1 MNFYQEKLNAIKIA
15 LGMQTVDES
24 FEAVLLEDGVTRI
37 EAESFEVGKTV
48 YVVSEAGDKAIAP
61 EGSHTLEDGTKVT
74 LDAAGVITAI
84 EKPEPEES
92 EVEVVIEAAAEDVPP
107 TGDIVATPEVEEMK
121 KMVMQCM
128 AAIEDVAKE
137 VAIVK
142 EEMASYKS
150 KMEKMSKTPADKKIS
165 TFNTEATPDKF
176 DAVEARIE
184 AIKAIRSGKN

>member
-15 LGMQTVDES
+15 LGMQVVEES
-24 FEAVLLEDGVTRI
+24 FEAVLLEDGVTKI

-84 EKPEPEES
+84 EKPEPKES

>member
-1 MNFYQEKLNAIKIA
+1 
-15 LGMQTVDES
+15 
-24 FEAVLLEDGVTRI
+24 
-37 EAESFEVGKTV
+37 
-48 YVVSEAGDKAIAP
+48 
-61 EGSHTLEDGTKVT
+61 
-74 LDAAGVITAI
+74 
-84 EKPEPEES
+84 
-92 EVEVVIEAAAEDVPP
+92 
-107 TGDIVATPEVEEMK
+107 MK

>member
-1 MNFYQEKLNAIKIA
+1 
-15 LGMQTVDES
+15 MQGVEES
-24 FEAVLLEDGVTRI
+24 FEAVLLEDGVTRV

-48 YVVSEAGDKAIAP
+48 YVVSEAGDKAIGP
-61 EGSHTLEDGTKVT
+61 EGNHTLADGTKIT

-84 EKPEPEES
+84 EKPEPKEET

-142 EEMASYKS
+142 EEMSAYKS